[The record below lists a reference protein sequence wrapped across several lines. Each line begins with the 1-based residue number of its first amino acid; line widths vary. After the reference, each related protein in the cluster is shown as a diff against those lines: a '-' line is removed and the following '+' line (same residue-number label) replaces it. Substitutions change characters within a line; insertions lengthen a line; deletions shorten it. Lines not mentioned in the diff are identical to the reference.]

1 MKSIKRIIAFALIL
15 CMVLSLCA
23 CKSSEARAVEQQ
35 IKNLGEITLD
45 SEQAIKE
52 AKDAYNAL
60 SSEDQA
66 SVKNYDVLEQA
77 ESRYMVISLEKE
89 IDEIGEVTLESET
102 AISELVDAYE
112 KMTEDEQTSVS
123 NYEKL
128 EGAVEELTA
137 LQIADWCNDA
147 YYKLSSSAEF
157 YMDTYTIPM
166 LIILALNGTGDLSD
180 EETAIQIDSL
190 RMPWTIRGAEVG
202 STRVSDTQELIDK
215 VLEKDPDN
223 ECAKL
228 LGEMRE
234 KVLTYQELA
243 ESLYDYY
250 VPDDWKVVYEDYS
263 DNYPDL
269 DARVSEAMPT
279 A

>member
-23 CKSSEARAVEQQ
+23 CKSSEAKAVEQQ

-52 AKDAYNAL
+52 AEDAYNAL

-66 SVKNYDVLEQA
+66 SVKNYDMLEQA

-89 IDEIGEVTLESET
+89 IDEIGEITLESET

-112 KMTEDEQTSVS
+112 KMTEDEQASVS

-137 LQIADWCNDA
+137 LQIADWCSDA
-147 YYKLSSSAEF
+147 YYTLSSSAEF
-157 YMDTYTIPM
+157 YMDTYTIPVLAT
-166 LIILALNGTGDLSD
+166 LIMGYNGELSD
-180 EETAIQIDSL
+180 NEAASEINSL
-190 RMPWTIRGAEVG
+190 RMLWTIRGAKVG

-234 KVLTYQELA
+234 KVLTYQKLA
-243 ESLYDYY
+243 ESLYDYS
-250 VPDDWKVVYEDYS
+250 VPDDWDVVYDDYT
-263 DNYPDL
+263 DDYPDL
-269 DARVSEAMPT
+269 DARVSEAMP
-279 A
+279 AV

>member
-15 CMVLSLCA
+15 CMALTLCA
-23 CKSSEARAVEQQ
+23 CKSSEVKAVEQQ
-35 IKNLGEITLD
+35 IENLGEITLD

-52 AKDAYNAL
+52 AADAYDAL

-66 SVKNYDVLEQA
+66 DVENYDVLEQA
-77 ESRYMVISLEKE
+77 ESRYKVISLEKG
-89 IDEIGEVTLESET
+89 IDEIGKVTLKSET

-112 KMTEDEQTSVS
+112 KMTADEQASVS

-137 LQIADWCNDA
+137 FQIADWCSDA
-147 YYKLSSSAEF
+147 YYTLSSSAEF
-157 YMDTYTIPM
+157 YMDTYTNPVLAV
-166 LIILALNGTGDLSD
+166 LIVSYKGGFSGD
-180 EETAIQIDSL
+180 EAGGYINSL
-190 RMPWTIRGAEVG
+190 REVWTIFGVTVG
-202 STRVSDTQELIDK
+202 STEVSDTQELIDK

-228 LGEMRE
+228 LTEMRE

-243 ESLYDYY
+243 ESLYDYNL
-250 VPDDWKVVYEDYS
+250 PDDWNAVYDDYT
-263 DNYPDL
+263 DNYPGL

-279 A
+279 V